1 MLTFNHRVPLTTHQ
15 EASQMI
21 HGRELNVKNRG
32 WCEYLHLTMWR
43 CSFFFCKEAC
53 EACNITLLNISM
65 YRFLYIWRIWHQPA
79 IYIYIEK
86 LKQIS
91 SIVRPATMKRKNK
104 GVWVVQCT
112 KLIYKGVVR
121 LPSVFHGFRLA
132 LFLVSL
138 SASFILCTQCTL
150 FLNSMASVV
159 SLSLS
164 LSLSY
169 TTRIPCL
176 HFFFFFL
183 FFSPSSYF
191 YIINAFFF
199 IDIYIYIIIYIA
211 IRHFKS
217 PPFRQRNHRLRIV
230 APSYHHPFRN
240 VPLSLP
246 PSLSL
251 LADEKACNTV

>member
-1 MLTFNHRVPLTTHQ
+1 MRISPFD
-15 EASQMI
+15 
-21 HGRELNVKNRG
+21 NVR
-32 WCEYLHLTMWR
+32 MF
-43 CSFFFCKEAC
+43 FFFCKEAC
-53 EACNITLLNISM
+53 EACNITLLNISVC
-65 YRFLYIWRIWHQPA
+65 RFLYIWRIWHQPA
-79 IYIYIEK
+79 IYIYRKIETD
-86 LKQIS
+86 LLHS
-91 SIVRPATMKRKNK
+91 
-104 GVWVVQCT
+104 
-112 KLIYKGVVR
+112 
-121 LPSVFHGFRLA
+121 
-132 LFLVSL
+132 
-138 SASFILCTQCTL
+138 SASNNETKKQGSVGSTMYKANLQRCRSVTLCISRFSPRAL
-150 FLNSMASVV
+150 PR
-159 SLSLS
+159 LSLCFFYFMYTMHSFFELYGFCGFSIS
-164 LSLSY
+164 LPLILAHHSHSVSS
-169 TTRIPCL
+169 
-176 HFFFFFL
+176 FFFFSFL

>member
-1 MLTFNHRVPLTTHQ
+1 M
-15 EASQMI
+15 
-21 HGRELNVKNRG
+21 
-32 WCEYLHLTMWR
+32 
-43 CSFFFCKEAC
+43 
-53 EACNITLLNISM
+53 
-65 YRFLYIWRIWHQPA
+65 
-79 IYIYIEK
+79 
-86 LKQIS
+86 KQIS

-176 HFFFFFL
+176 HFFFSFL